1 MLIAHD
7 LGTTG
12 NKASLHDE
20 AGRLFGSVTVSY
32 PVHFDNGGVAEQ
44 DPHAWTD
51 AVFDATSALL
61 HHTGTAPSTVRG
73 MVVSGQM
80 MGAVLLDQGHQPVRP
95 AIIWA
100 DTRATAQT
108 EQLIELLGEQ
118 VAYDLLG
125 HRLNPTYSV
134 EKVMWVRDHE
144 PESFTRTRWV
154 CLAKDFVIHRLTG
167 RLATERSDASSTNAY
182 DQRTGEWSTKVM
194 DAAGLDATMFPEILE
209 STAVVGCLTEQAAR
223 ATGRSEEH
231 TSELQSRGHLVCRLL
246 LEKKKKNANKYRYTT
261 HRVMYST

>member
-1 MLIAHD
+1 
-7 LGTTG
+7 
-12 NKASLHDE
+12 
-20 AGRLFGSVTVSY
+20 
-32 PVHFDNGGVAEQ
+32 
-44 DPHAWTD
+44 
-51 AVFDATSALL
+51 
-61 HHTGTAPSTVRG
+61 
-73 MVVSGQM
+73 M

-167 RLATERSDASSTNAY
+167 PWPPSV
-182 DQRTGEWSTKVM
+182 RTRPRPMPTIS
-194 DAAGLDATMFPEILE
+194 APE
-209 STAVVGCLTEQAAR
+209 S
-223 ATGRSEEH
+223 GR
-231 TSELQSRGHLVCRLL
+231 RR
-246 LEKKKKNANKYRYTT
+246 
-261 HRVMYST
+261 